1 MLNSSKTSNAVKRE
15 RDNVKYRSLISLGV
29 LFCTIGG
36 FSVGEDSLESNVA
49 RPSLEELKVAGAKG
63 SKYLQQLPRAVDA
76 EVPKANLATF
86 EKTIKPI
93 LARSCVQCHGA
104 ETEEG
109 NIRID
114 TLDPNLLQG
123 KDVDWWLEVL
133 AVLSNGEMPP
143 PDDVELPDA
152 DRSTVVAWLSRE
164 LQLASSV
171 RRATAGHSSFRRMT
185 RYEYNHALQDILR
198 LPYDFA
204 KDLPPEPASEDGFQN
219 SSEMLHMSV
228 VQFETYRQLAR
239 KALRRATVR
248 GERPPVLHWGVTM
261 KDAAKIE
268 WPKQAEQLKKLKE
281 TFKDDPEKQKRE
293 VDRLAASFNKPH
305 RNTYYQD
312 LSTGRTARATWA
324 YYGAKY
330 AFKPT
335 DSRLEIPSSFDHV
348 AVIPQGRNH
357 HLTVELGNRVPD
369 EGIMRVRVRAS
380 RVSSEE
386 TRIPSMQLEF
396 GWRASNEGRA
406 VLRVSTEDI
415 PIKATPDAPEIYQ
428 WQIPLGEI
436 YPRNSVRKTSPMGA
450 LPNPSEYVRL
460 VNSSASQGNIRLDY
474 VEVTAPV
481 YEQWPP
487 ESHTRIFID
496 SVNRD
501 NESVY
506 AREVL
511 TAFMSRAWRR
521 RVADDEMDQKIKLFH
536 TMRNQCHNFEETMV
550 EVLATVLSSPDFLYV
565 VQDEATGEPAE
576 QGHDEPGHWKS
587 ERLAAHELATR
598 VALFLWCSVPD
609 AQLLKLADSG
619 ELGDSKVLAS
629 QVGRMLADPRSQ
641 RFSKHFVRQW
651 LDMQLLD
658 FLDIAQNVPNF
669 DPLLKEAMQHEPIAL
684 FHEVLQHD
692 ASVLD
697 FIHADYTMA
706 NERLAIH
713 YGLPEVH
720 GNHFRRVKLDASQRR
735 GGLLTQAGL
744 LAMNSAGTDSH
755 PLKRGIWLLESLL
768 NDPPPPPPPAVPE
781 IDLADPEI
789 AKMTLK
795 QRIEDHR
802 NHAACMSCHSKI
814 DPWGIA
820 FENYDAIGR
829 WRDQI
834 NGKPVD
840 AVSLLFNKQKLDG
853 MDGLKRFLLENRQD
867 QFVRAMVHKMT
878 TYALGRPLTFADH
891 SDIDR
896 ITADVRQHGDGLATM
911 IRLIATSELFR
922 SR

>member
-1 MLNSSKTSNAVKRE
+1 M
-15 RDNVKYRSLISLGV
+15 KYRSLTFFFV
-29 LFCTIGG
+29 LCCTVGG
-36 FSVGEDSLESNVA
+36 FSIGQDSPEPNA
-49 RPSLEELKVAGAKG
+49 PRPSFEELKAAGAKG
-63 SKYLQQLPRAVDA
+63 SKYLLERSSAVDA
-76 EVPKANLATF
+76 EVPEANLAAF
-86 EKTIKPI
+86 EKAIKPI
-93 LARSCVQCHGA
+93 LQRTCVQCHGA
-104 ETEEG
+104 DTEEG

-123 KDVDWWLEVL
+123 QDVAWWLEVL

-143 PDDVELPDA
+143 PDEVELADA
-152 DRSTVVAWLSRE
+152 DRSVVVAWLSRE

-171 RRATAGHSSFRRMT
+171 RRAAGGHSSFRRLT
-185 RYEYNHALQDILR
+185 RYEYNYALQDLLG

-219 SSEMLHMSV
+219 SSELLHMTV
-228 VQFETYRQLAR
+228 VQFDTYRQLAR

-248 GERPPVLHWGVTM
+248 GDRPSVLHWGVTM
-261 KDAAKIE
+261 KDAARIE

-281 TFKDDPEKQKRE
+281 KFKDDPEKQKQE
-293 VDRLAASFNKPH
+293 VDRLTATFNKPH
-305 RNTYYQD
+305 SNTYYHD
-312 LSTGRTARATWA
+312 LSTGRTARANWQ
-324 YYGAKY
+324 YYGAKF

-335 DSRLEIPSSFDHV
+335 DSRPDIPAPSDHV
-348 AVIPQGRNH
+348 AIIPQGRNH
-357 HLTVELGNRVPD
+357 GLIVELGNQVPD
-369 EGIMRVRVRAS
+369 DGIMRVRVRAS
-380 RVSSEE
+380 RASLEE

-406 VLRVSTEDI
+406 ILRVSSADTL
-415 PIKATPDAPEIYQ
+415 IKASPDDPEIYQ
-428 WQIPLGEI
+428 WDVPLGEI

-450 LPNPSEYVRL
+450 LPSPSEYIRL
-460 VNSSASQGNIRLDY
+460 VNSSASQGGIRLDY
-474 VEVTAPV
+474 VEVATPV
-481 YEQWPP
+481 YDQWPP
-487 ESHTRIFID
+487 KSHKQIFTN
-496 SVNRD
+496 SANRE
-501 NESVY
+501 NERVY
-506 AREVL
+506 AREIL

-521 RVADDEMDQKIKLFH
+521 RLADDEVDQKLNLFD
-536 TMRNQCHNFEETMV
+536 TMRPQCDSFEEAMV
-550 EVLATVLSSPDFLYV
+550 EVLATVLSSPDFLYII
-565 VQDEATGEPAE
+565 QDKAVGEPVQ
-576 QGHDEPGHWKS
+576 QGPPNADEIS
-587 ERLAAHELATR
+587 AHELATR
-598 VALFLWCSVPD
+598 LALFLWCSVPD
-609 AQLLKLADSG
+609 AELLKLAESG
-619 ELGDSKVLAS
+619 ELSDSMVLAG
-629 QVGRMLADPRSQ
+629 QVSRMLADRRAQ

-658 FLDIAQNVPNF
+658 FLDLKQHVRGF
-669 DPLLKEAMQHEPIAL
+669 DPLLKESMQREPVAL
-684 FHEVLQHD
+684 FHEILQND
-692 ASVLD
+692 DSVLD

-713 YGLPEVH
+713 YGVPDVH
-720 GNHFRRVKLDASQRR
+720 GNHFRRIKLDSSQRR

-744 LAMNSAGTDSH
+744 LAMNSDGTDSH
-755 PLKRGIWLLESLL
+755 PLKRGIWVLESLL

-795 QRIEDHR
+795 ERIEDHR
-802 NHAACMSCHSKI
+802 NHAACRSCHAKI

-840 AVSLLFNKQKLDG
+840 AVSLLFNNQKLDG

-891 SDIDR
+891 SSIDR
-896 ITADVRQHGDGLATM
+896 ITARVRQQGDGLATM
-911 IRLIATSELFR
+911 IRLVATSELFR
-922 SR
+922 AK

>member
-1 MLNSSKTSNAVKRE
+1 M
-15 RDNVKYRSLISLGV
+15 KYRSLISLGI
-29 LFCTIGG
+29 LFCAIGRYSAG
-36 FSVGEDSLESNVA
+36 ADGSEPNVVH
-49 RPSLEELKVAGAKG
+49 RTFEELKAAGSES
-63 SKYLQQLPRAVDA
+63 SKYLQQLPPAISS
-76 EVPKANLATF
+76 EVPKADLAAF
-86 EKTIKPI
+86 EKKIEPI
-93 LARSCVQCHGA
+93 LLRSCVQCHGS
-104 ETEEG
+104 ETAEG

-123 KDVDWWLEVL
+123 NDVAWWLEVL
-133 AVLSNGEMPP
+133 AVLSNDEMPP
-143 PDDVELPDA
+143 PDEVELTDA

-171 RRATAGHSSFRRMT
+171 RRATGGHTSFRRMT
-185 RYEYNHALQDILR
+185 SYEYNYALQDILG
-198 LPYDFA
+198 LPYNFA

-261 KDAAKIE
+261 KDAADVE
-268 WPKQAEQLKKLKE
+268 WPKQREQLEKLKDK
-281 TFKDDPEKQKRE
+281 FKAEPEKQKQE
-293 VDRLAASFNKPH
+293 VDRLTATFNKPH
-305 RNTYYQD
+305 SNTYYQD
-312 LSTGRTARATWA
+312 LLTGRTARATWA

-330 AFKPT
+330 AIKPT
-335 DSRLEIPSSFDHV
+335 DSRLEIPKSFDHV

-357 HLTVELGNRVPD
+357 NLIVELGNRVPD

-380 RVSSEE
+380 RVSAEE

-406 VLRVSTEDI
+406 ILRVSTEDV
-415 PIKATPDAPEIYQ
+415 PTKATPDAPDIYQ
-428 WQIPLGEI
+428 WDVPLGEI

-450 LPNPSEYVRL
+450 MPNPSEYIRL
-460 VNSSASQGNIRLDY
+460 VNSSAFQGDIRLDY
-474 VEVTAPV
+474 VEVSAPV
-481 YEQWPP
+481 YDQWPP
-487 ESHTRIFID
+487 ESHKRIFFD
-496 SVNRD
+496 SANSG
-501 NESVY
+501 NEAVY

-511 TAFMSRAWRR
+511 TAFMSRVWRR
-521 RVADDEMDQKIKLFH
+521 RVAEDEIDRKVELFH
-536 TMRNQCHNFEETMV
+536 TIRKLCDGFEETMV
-550 EVLATVLSSPDFLYV
+550 EVLAPILSSPDFLYV
-565 VQDEATGEPAE
+565 AQGEAAGKSNEPHSTRSEELSTHE
-576 QGHDEPGHWKS
+576 Q
-587 ERLAAHELATR
+587 ATR
-598 VALFLWCSVPD
+598 LALFLWCSVPD
-609 AQLLKLADSG
+609 AELLKLADSG
-619 ELGDSKVLAS
+619 ELGDSNVLVA
-629 QVGRMLADPRSQ
+629 QVRRMLADPRSK
-641 RFSKHFVRQW
+641 RLSKHFVRQW

-658 FLDIAQNVPNF
+658 FLDIQQYVRGF
-669 DPLLKEAMQHEPIAL
+669 DPLLKEAMQHEPIAM
-684 FHEVLQHD
+684 FHEVLQND

-706 NERLAIH
+706 NERLAMH
-713 YGLPEVH
+713 YGLPGVH

-735 GGLLTQAGL
+735 GGLLPQAGL
-744 LAMNSAGTDSH
+744 LAMNSDGTDSH
-755 PLKRGIWLLESLL
+755 PLKRGVWLLESLL

-795 QRIEDHR
+795 ERIEDHR
-802 NHAACMSCHSKI
+802 NHAACMSCHAKI

-829 WRDQI
+829 WRDQV

-840 AVSLLFNKQKLDG
+840 AASLLFNSQKLDG
-853 MDGLKRFLLENRQD
+853 MEGLKRFLLGNRQD

-891 SDIDR
+891 SSIDR
-896 ITADVRQHGDGLATM
+896 ITADVRRQGDGLATM
-911 IRLIATSELFR
+911 IRLVATSELFR
-922 SR
+922 SK